1 MTVKILWKKRE
12 IQNAL
17 SATDERDKPDSAVS
31 RTLVGMWDVPRSSER
46 PCAKPD
52 ITEDTTVFTVWTTRF
67 RSMEDKQPEVESFSD
82 LLSHF
87 LQ

>member
-1 MTVKILWKKRE
+1 MTVKIVWKKRE
-12 IQNAL
+12 IQNAV
-17 SATDERDKPDSAVS
+17 SATDERDKPDTAVS
-31 RTLVGMWDVPRSSER
+31 RTPAGMWDVPRSFER
-46 PCAKPD
+46 HCATTD
-52 ITEDTTVFTVWTTRF
+52 IPEDTTVFTVWTTRF